1 MTFGTPSYRWLL
13 VRDSELKGEIIG
25 FANWSLQSSTSDNEE
40 PWIWPEGT
48 RLEILDQW
56 AQRFEGAKLK
66 VLGDEPCH
74 LLAFIATDPDHE
86 HRAAMILIK
95 WALDQY
101 SNDRTSAYL
110 ESTPVA
116 WALYTR
122 LGITAEVKISMTFLD
137 GSAYEEAGLL
147 IRPDSRVASQRRAYV
162 KNNCAL

>member
-1 MTFGTPSYRWLL
+1 M
-13 VRDSELKGEIIG
+13 EGEIIG

-40 PWIWPEGT
+40 PWIWLVGA
-48 RLEILDQW
+48 RLEILDEW

-86 HRAAMILIK
+86 HRAAMILIN
-95 WALDQY
+95 WALDRY

-110 ESTPVA
+110 EGTPAA

-122 LGITAEVKISMTFLD
+122 LGFTPEVKISTTFLD
-137 GSAYEEAGLL
+137 GSAYQEVGFL
-147 IRPDSRVASQRRAYV
+147 IRPDRRRVAS
-162 KNNCAL
+162 